1 MFETIEFRSD
11 IAKSLDLATREFRL
25 KGYVPDLVPIL
36 HFLATANE
44 EFLIQQERARTDG
57 PHRGMQA
64 ARDSL
69 SAISMGTARNAS
81 DRGAKE
87 MEVPD
92 LVQFYAKNY
101 CGIWPFCR

>member
-1 MFETIEFRSD
+1 MFETIEFRSE
-11 IAKSLDLATREFRL
+11 ITKSLDLATREFRL
-25 KGYVPDLVPIL
+25 KGFAPDLPPIL

-44 EFLIQQERARTDG
+44 DFLIQQERARTIG
-57 PHRGMQA
+57 PQRGMQA
-64 ARDSL
+64 ALESL
-69 SAISMGTARNAS
+69 QKISMGTARNAR

>member
-1 MFETIEFRSD
+1 MFETIEFRSE
-11 IAKSLDLATREFRL
+11 ITKRLDLATREIRL

-44 EFLIQQERARTDG
+44 EFLIQEERARTDG

-69 SAISMGTARNAS
+69 SAISMGTA
-81 DRGAKE
+81 G
-87 MEVPD
+87 VPRRESPTPRSCPRRPKHCNE
-92 LVQFYAKNY
+92 LSL
-101 CGIWPFCR
+101 